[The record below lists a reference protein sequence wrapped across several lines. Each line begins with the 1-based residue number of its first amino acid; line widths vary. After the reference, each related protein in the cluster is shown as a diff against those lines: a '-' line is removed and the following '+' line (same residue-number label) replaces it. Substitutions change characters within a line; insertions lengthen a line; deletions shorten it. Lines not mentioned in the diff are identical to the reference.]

1 MRRAQILAVLLLAL
15 AVLALAVGPSSPIRF
30 EEIAERGGLKFITES
45 SPTANKNQPET
56 MVGGVGVLDYD
67 NDGFPDIFLV
77 NGAAIP
83 SLEKND
89 PKYKNR
95 LFRNNG
101 DMTFADVTDKG
112 CRNRRLR

>member
-1 MRRAQILAVLLLAL
+1 MRGAPILAV
-15 AVLALAVGPSSPIRF
+15 VLFALAVGALAAPPAAPIRF
-30 EEIAERGGLKFITES
+30 EEIAQRAGLQFTTES
-45 SPTANKNQPET
+45 SPSANKNQPET

-83 SLEKND
+83 SLQKDD

-95 LFRNNG
+95 LFHNNG
-101 DMTFADVTDKG
+101 DMTFTDVT
-112 CRNRRLR
+112 